1 MAINLNSTKLESIGK
16 TADANDVVDAA
27 DADDMTNDKSY
38 PDIQYTVPDNQ
49 ARSGLG
55 WRYR

>member
-38 PDIQYTVPDNQ
+38 PDIHCT
-49 ARSGLG
+49 
-55 WRYR
+55 